1 MTNPFL
7 GPGGGDRVTYEYWLE
22 HVSAA
27 MGPDAQLKEAPM
39 INDLHARLEPESLSE
54 ADLSGGMISDH
65 TNHH

>member
-27 MGPDAQLKEAPM
+27 MGPDAQLKEALM
-39 INDLHARLEPESLSE
+39 INDLHAR
-54 ADLSGGMISDH
+54 
-65 TNHH
+65 